1 MALNKVLLIGNLT
14 RDPELRSTSSGQSV
28 ANFGLA
34 TNRVW
39 KDSNT
44 GERREAAEFHNIVM
58 WRRLAEIAGQ
68 YLRKGSKIF
77 VEGRIQTRSWQD
89 QSGNKRYMTEI
100 VAENMQMLDRKPQG
114 DSSFQPAS
122 PDVNRGEPAAQPPAS
137 PPASPNRG
145 ESLGGQSPQQ
155 PTPPQPEE
163 IPTIQI
169 DENQDEVKIEDIP
182 F

>member
-44 GERREAAEFHNIVM
+44 SERREAAEFHNIVM

-114 DSSFQPAS
+114 GTPFQPAS
-122 PDVNRGEPAAQPPAS
+122 PDANRGEPAVQPPAS
-137 PPASPNRG
+137 P
-145 ESLGGQSPQQ
+145 SLGRQATAQSA
-155 PTPPQPEE
+155 PPQPEE

>member
-1 MALNKVLLIGNLT
+1 MSLNKVLLIGNLT
-14 RDPELRSTSSGQSV
+14 RDPELRSTPSGQSV
-28 ANFGLA
+28 ANFSIA

-39 KDSNT
+39 KDPQS
-44 GERREAAEFHNIVM
+44 GEKKEAVEFHNIVV

-77 VEGRIQTRSWQD
+77 LEGRLQTRTWQD
-89 QSGNKRYMTEI
+89 QSGTKKYMTEI
-100 VAENMQMLDRKPQG
+100 IAENMQMLDRKPQG
-114 DSSFQPAS
+114 GNAPYQSAPMPSGPTMPPQSTSQP
-122 PDVNRGEPAAQPPAS
+122 
-137 PPASPNRG
+137 
-145 ESLGGQSPQQ
+145 L
-155 PTPPQPEE
+155 PPQPEE

>member
-1 MALNKVLLIGNLT
+1 MSLNKVLLIGNLT
-14 RDPELRSTSSGQSV
+14 RDPELRSTPSGQSV
-28 ANFGLA
+28 ATFSLA

-39 KDSNT
+39 KDPQT
-44 GERREAAEFHNIVM
+44 GERREAAEFHNIVL

-68 YLRKGSKIF
+68 YLHKGSKIF
-77 VEGRIQTRSWQD
+77 LEGRLQTRSWQD
-89 QSGNKRYMTEI
+89 QSGNKKYMTEI

-114 DSSFQPAS
+114 GAPYQPSAPQAPNQPA
-122 PDVNRGEPAAQPPAS
+122 AASAPV
-137 PPASPNRG
+137 
-145 ESLGGQSPQQ
+145 
-155 PTPPQPEE
+155 PQPEE

>member
-1 MALNKVLLIGNLT
+1 MSLNKVLLIGNLT
-14 RDPELRSTSSGQSV
+14 RDPELRSTPSGQSV
-28 ANFGLA
+28 ASFGLA

-39 KDSNT
+39 KDPQT
-44 GERREAAEFHNIVM
+44 GERREAAEFHNIVL

-77 VEGRIQTRSWQD
+77 IEGRLQTTSWQD
-89 QSGNKRYMTEI
+89 QSGVKKYRTEI

-114 DSSFQPAS
+114 GAPYQPAA
-122 PDVNRGEPAAQPPAS
+122 PQAPVAPA
-137 PPASPNRG
+137 
-145 ESLGGQSPQQ
+145 QSAAPV
-155 PTPPQPEE
+155 PPQPEE

>member
-1 MALNKVLLIGNLT
+1 MSLNKVLLIGNLT
-14 RDPELRSTSSGQSV
+14 RDPELRSTPSGQSV
-28 ANFGLA
+28 ANFSIA

-39 KDSNT
+39 KDPST
-44 GERREAAEFHNIVM
+44 GERKEAAEFHNIVM

-77 VEGRIQTRSWQD
+77 LEGRLQTRSWQD
-89 QSGNKRYMTEI
+89 QSGNKKYMTEI

-114 DSSFQPAS
+114 SSPYQPA
-122 PDVNRGEPAAQPPAS
+122 AAQSAS
-137 PPASPNRG
+137 PMAPQSAS
-145 ESLGGQSPQQ
+145 QSV
-155 PTPPQPEE
+155 PPQPEE

-169 DENQDEVKIEDIP
+169 DESQDEVKIEDIP

>member
-1 MALNKVLLIGNLT
+1 MSLNKVLLIGNLT
-14 RDPELRSTSSGQSV
+14 RDPELRSTPSGQSV
-28 ANFGLA
+28 ANFGIA

-39 KDSNT
+39 KDPQT
-44 GERREAAEFHNIVM
+44 GERKEVVEFHNIVL

-77 VEGRIQTRSWQD
+77 LEGRLQTTSWQD
-89 QSGNKRYMTEI
+89 QSGVKKYRTEI
-100 VAENMQMLDRKPQG
+100 VAENMQMLDRKP
-114 DSSFQPAS
+114 PAS
-122 PDVNRGEPAAQPPAS
+122 PAGGQGSAPYQPAAAQAGSVVPPSGTAQTASQPAPA
-137 PPASPNRG
+137 
-145 ESLGGQSPQQ
+145 
-155 PTPPQPEE
+155 QPEE

>member
-14 RDPELRSTSSGQSV
+14 RDPELRSTPSGQSV
-28 ANFGLA
+28 ANFGIA

-39 KDSNT
+39 KDPQT
-44 GERREAAEFHNIVM
+44 GERKEAVEFHNIVL

-77 VEGRIQTRSWQD
+77 LEGRLQTRSWQD

-114 DSSFQPAS
+114 SSPYQPATPQTSPSAPVQPAS
-122 PDVNRGEPAAQPPAS
+122 APAPA
-137 PPASPNRG
+137 
-145 ESLGGQSPQQ
+145 
-155 PTPPQPEE
+155 QPEE

>member
-14 RDPELRSTSSGQSV
+14 RDPELRSTPSGQSV
-28 ANFGLA
+28 ANFDIA

-39 KDSNT
+39 KDPQT
-44 GERREAAEFHNIVM
+44 GERREAAEFHKIVV

-68 YLRKGSKIF
+68 YLRKGSKVF
-77 VEGRIQTRSWQD
+77 LEGRLQTRSWQD
-89 QSGNKRYMTEI
+89 QQSGAKRYMTEI

-114 DSSFQPAS
+114 GTPYQPSGQSGSPTTPAS
-122 PDVNRGEPAAQPPAS
+122 PTAGQPA
-137 PPASPNRG
+137 
-145 ESLGGQSPQQ
+145 
-155 PTPPQPEE
+155 PPQPEE

>member
-1 MALNKVLLIGNLT
+1 
-14 RDPELRSTSSGQSV
+14 
-28 ANFGLA
+28 
-34 TNRVW
+34 
-39 KDSNT
+39 
-44 GERREAAEFHNIVM
+44 M

-77 VEGRIQTRSWQD
+77 LEGRLQTRSWQD
-89 QSGNKRYMTEI
+89 QSGNKKYMTEV

-114 DSSFQPAS
+114 SAPYQPATAGQT
-122 PDVNRGEPAAQPPAS
+122 PAQPQGTQTP
-137 PPASPNRG
+137 
-145 ESLGGQSPQQ
+145 
-155 PTPPQPEE
+155 PPQPEE

>member
-1 MALNKVLLIGNLT
+1 MSLNKVLLIGNLT
-14 RDPELRSTSSGQSV
+14 RDPELRSTPSGQSV
-28 ANFGLA
+28 ANFAIA

-39 KDSNT
+39 KDPQS
-44 GERREAAEFHNIVM
+44 GEKKEAVEFHNIVM

-77 VEGRIQTRSWQD
+77 LEGRLQTRSWQD
-89 QSGNKRYMTEI
+89 QSGTKKYMTEVI
-100 VAENMQMLDRKPQG
+100 AENMQMLDRKPQG
-114 DSSFQPAS
+114 SAPYQGASQQFSTPSAPVPPSGTSQP
-122 PDVNRGEPAAQPPAS
+122 V
-137 PPASPNRG
+137 
-145 ESLGGQSPQQ
+145 
-155 PTPPQPEE
+155 PPQPEE

>member
-1 MALNKVLLIGNLT
+1 MSLNKVLLIGNLT
-14 RDPELRSTSSGQSV
+14 RDPELRSTPSGQSV
-28 ANFGLA
+28 ANFSIA

-39 KDSNT
+39 KDPQT
-44 GERREAAEFHNIVM
+44 GERKEAAEFHNIVM

-77 VEGRIQTRSWQD
+77 LEGRLQTRSWQD
-89 QSGNKRYMTEI
+89 QSGNKKYMTEI
-100 VAENMQMLDRKPQG
+100 IAENMQMLDRKPQG
-114 DSSFQPAS
+114 GSPYQPAS
-122 PDVNRGEPAAQPPAS
+122 QEFSPSSMPAQSAS
-137 PPASPNRG
+137 
-145 ESLGGQSPQQ
+145 QS
-155 PTPPQPEE
+155 TPLQPEE

>member
-1 MALNKVLLIGNLT
+1 MSLNKVLLIGNLT
-14 RDPELRSTSSGQSV
+14 RDPELRSTPSGQSV
-28 ANFGLA
+28 ANFSVA

-39 KDSNT
+39 KDPQS
-44 GERREAAEFHNIVM
+44 GEKKEAVEFHNIVM

-68 YLRKGSKIF
+68 YLHKGSKIF
-77 VEGRIQTRSWQD
+77 LEGRLQTRSWQD
-89 QSGNKRYMTEI
+89 QSGNKKYMTEI

-114 DSSFQPAS
+114 GAPYQGAGQGAS
-122 PDVNRGEPAAQPPAS
+122 PAMPMQSNNQPV
-137 PPASPNRG
+137 
-145 ESLGGQSPQQ
+145 
-155 PTPPQPEE
+155 PPQPEE

>member
-1 MALNKVLLIGNLT
+1 MSLNKVLLIGNLT
-14 RDPELRSTSSGQSV
+14 RDPELRSTPSGQSV
-28 ANFGLA
+28 ANFAIA

-39 KDSNT
+39 KEPQS
-44 GERREAAEFHNIVM
+44 GEKKEAVEFHNIVM

-77 VEGRIQTRSWQD
+77 LEGRLQTRSWQD
-89 QSGNKRYMTEI
+89 QSGTKKYMTEV

-114 DSSFQPAS
+114 SAPYQGASQQGSAPNAPARSASQPA
-122 PDVNRGEPAAQPPAS
+122 
-137 PPASPNRG
+137 
-145 ESLGGQSPQQ
+145 
-155 PTPPQPEE
+155 PPQPEE

>member
-14 RDPELRSTSSGQSV
+14 RDPELRSTPSGQSV
-28 ANFGLA
+28 ATFGLA

-39 KDSNT
+39 KDPQT
-44 GERREAAEFHNIVM
+44 GERREAVEFHNIVL

-68 YLRKGSKIF
+68 YLHKGSKIF
-77 VEGRIQTRSWQD
+77 LEGRLQTRSWQD
-89 QSGNKRYMTEI
+89 QSGNKKYMTEI

-114 DSSFQPAS
+114 GAPHQPSA
-122 PDVNRGEPAAQPPAS
+122 P
-137 PPASPNRG
+137 
-145 ESLGGQSPQQ
+145 QSPSSQ
-155 PTPPQPEE
+155 PQTAPAPAPQPEE

>member
-28 ANFGLA
+28 SSFGLA

-39 KDSNT
+39 KDQSTN
-44 GERREAAEFHNIVM
+44 EKKEAVEFHNIVM
-58 WRRLAEIAGQ
+58 WGRLAEISGQ

-77 VEGRIQTRSWQD
+77 LEGRIQTRSWQD
-89 QSGNKRYMTEI
+89 QSGSKRYTTEI
-100 VAENMQMLDRKPQG
+100 VAENMQMLDRKPQTG
-114 DSSFQPAS
+114 TPYQPAS
-122 PDVNRGEPAAQPPAS
+122 QPNS
-137 PPASPNRG
+137 P
-145 ESLGGQSPQQ
+145 QSPQSTAT
-155 PTPPQPEE
+155 PAPPQPEE

-169 DENQDEVKIEDIP
+169 DDNQDEVKIEDIP

>member
-1 MALNKVLLIGNLT
+1 MSLNKVLLIGNLT
-14 RDPELRSTSSGQSV
+14 RDPELRSTPSGQSV
-28 ANFGLA
+28 ANFAIA

-39 KDSNT
+39 KDPQT
-44 GERREAAEFHNIVM
+44 GERKEAAEFHNIVV

-77 VEGRIQTRSWQD
+77 LEGRLQTRSWQD
-89 QSGNKRYMTEI
+89 QSGNKKYMTEVI
-100 VAENMQMLDRKPQG
+100 AENMQMLDRKPQG
-114 DSSFQPAS
+114 GAPYQPAS
-122 PDVNRGEPAAQPPAS
+122 QPYGSAS
-137 PPASPNRG
+137 APS
-145 ESLGGQSPQQ
+145 QSGANQ

>member
-1 MALNKVLLIGNLT
+1 MSLNKVLLIGNLT
-14 RDPELRSTSSGQSV
+14 RDPELRSTPSGQSV
-28 ANFGLA
+28 ASFGLA

-39 KDSNT
+39 KDPQS
-44 GERREAAEFHNIVM
+44 GEKKEAVEFHNIVM

-68 YLRKGSKIF
+68 YLHKGSKIF
-77 VEGRIQTRSWQD
+77 LEGRLQTNSWQD
-89 QSGNKRYMTEI
+89 QSGSKKYRTEI

-114 DSSFQPAS
+114 SAPYQPA
-122 PDVNRGEPAAQPPAS
+122 GQGAS
-137 PPASPNRG
+137 PAMPSQAGN
-145 ESLGGQSPQQ
+145 QQ
-155 PTPPQPEE
+155 TAPPQPEE

>member
-1 MALNKVLLIGNLT
+1 
-14 RDPELRSTSSGQSV
+14 
-28 ANFGLA
+28 
-34 TNRVW
+34 
-39 KDSNT
+39 
-44 GERREAAEFHNIVM
+44 M

-77 VEGRIQTRSWQD
+77 LEGRLQTRSWQD
-89 QSGNKRYMTEI
+89 QSGTKKYMTEI

-114 DSSFQPAS
+114 GTPFQPAGQS
-122 PDVNRGEPAAQPPAS
+122 APPAM
-137 PPASPNRG
+137 PPQAGNI
-145 ESLGGQSPQQ
+145 

>member
-14 RDPELRSTSSGQSV
+14 RDPELRSTPSGQSV
-28 ANFGLA
+28 ATFGLA

-39 KDSNT
+39 KDPQT
-44 GERREAAEFHNIVM
+44 GERREAVEFHNIVL

-68 YLRKGSKIF
+68 YLHKGSKIF
-77 VEGRIQTRSWQD
+77 LEGRLQTRSWQD
-89 QSGNKRYMTEI
+89 QSGNKKYMTEI

-114 DSSFQPAS
+114 GAPYQPAA
-122 PDVNRGEPAAQPPAS
+122 P
-137 PPASPNRG
+137 
-145 ESLGGQSPQQ
+145 QSPSSQ
-155 PTPPQPEE
+155 PQTASAPAPQPEE

>member
-1 MALNKVLLIGNLT
+1 MSLNKVLLIGNLT

-28 ANFGLA
+28 ASFGLA

-39 KDSNT
+39 KDPQT

-68 YLRKGSKIF
+68 YLRKGSKIY
-77 VEGRIQTRSWQD
+77 VEGRLQTRSWQGQD
-89 QSGNKRYMTEI
+89 GNKRYTTEI

-114 DSSFQPAS
+114 GTSFQPAAPPVS
-122 PDVNRGEPAAQPPAS
+122 P
-137 PPASPNRG
+137 
-145 ESLGGQSPQQ
+145 SLGGQTPAQSSAPPTGGQ
-155 PTPPQPEE
+155 PAPPQPEE

>member
-1 MALNKVLLIGNLT
+1 MSLNKVLLIGNLT
-14 RDPELRSTSSGQSV
+14 RDPELRSTPSGQSV
-28 ANFGLA
+28 ANFAIA

-39 KDSNT
+39 KDPQS
-44 GERREAAEFHNIVM
+44 GERKEAAEFHNIVM

-68 YLRKGSKIF
+68 YLRKGSKVF
-77 VEGRIQTRSWQD
+77 LEGRLQTRSWQD
-89 QSGNKRYMTEI
+89 QSGTKKYMTEV

-114 DSSFQPAS
+114 STPFQGTSQGSSSAMPMQNNNQTA
-122 PDVNRGEPAAQPPAS
+122 
-137 PPASPNRG
+137 
-145 ESLGGQSPQQ
+145 
-155 PTPPQPEE
+155 PPQPEE

>member
-1 MALNKVLLIGNLT
+1 MSLNKVLLIGNLT
-14 RDPELRSTSSGQSV
+14 RDPELRSTPSGQSV
-28 ANFGLA
+28 ASFGLA

-39 KDSNT
+39 KDPQT
-44 GERREAAEFHNIVM
+44 GERREAAEFHNIVL

-77 VEGRIQTRSWQD
+77 LEGRLQTTSWQD
-89 QSGNKRYMTEI
+89 QSGAKKYRTEI
-100 VAENMQMLDRKPQG
+100 VAENMQMLDRKPTG
-114 DSSFQPAS
+114 GAPYQPM
-122 PDVNRGEPAAQPPAS
+122 AAQAPTMPAQSAPPA
-137 PPASPNRG
+137 
-145 ESLGGQSPQQ
+145 GGQAV
-155 PTPPQPEE
+155 PPQPEE

>member
-1 MALNKVLLIGNLT
+1 MSLNKVLLIGNLT
-14 RDPELRSTSSGQSV
+14 RDPELRSTQTGQSV

-39 KDSNT
+39 KDQQS
-44 GERREAAEFHNIVM
+44 GEKKEAVEFHNIVL
-58 WRRLAEIAGQ
+58 WGRLAEISGQ

-77 VEGRIQTRSWQD
+77 IEGRLQTRSWQD
-89 QSGNKRYMTEI
+89 QSGNKKYMTEI
-100 VAENMQMLDRKPQG
+100 IAENLQMLDRKPQG
-114 DSSFQPAS
+114 GSPYQPTAPQAVSTGSAPQQQPATA
-122 PDVNRGEPAAQPPAS
+122 PMPA
-137 PPASPNRG
+137 
-145 ESLGGQSPQQ
+145 
-155 PTPPQPEE
+155 QPEE

>member
-1 MALNKVLLIGNLT
+1 MSLNKVLLIGNLT
-14 RDPELRSTSSGQSV
+14 RDPELRSTPSGQSV
-28 ANFGLA
+28 ASLGLA

-39 KDSNT
+39 KDPQT
-44 GERREAAEFHNIVM
+44 GERREAAEFHNIVL

-77 VEGRIQTRSWQD
+77 IEGRLQTTSWQD
-89 QSGNKRYMTEI
+89 QSGVKKYRTEI

-114 DSSFQPAS
+114 
-122 PDVNRGEPAAQPPAS
+122 
-137 PPASPNRG
+137 
-145 ESLGGQSPQQ
+145 
-155 PTPPQPEE
+155 PQPEE

>member
-28 ANFGLA
+28 SSFGLA

-39 KDSNT
+39 KDQGT
-44 GERREAAEFHNIVM
+44 GEKKEAVEFHNIVM
-58 WRRLAEIAGQ
+58 WGRLAEISGQ

-77 VEGRIQTRSWQD
+77 LEGRIQTRSWQD
-89 QSGNKRYMTEI
+89 QSGNKRYTTEI
-100 VAENMQMLDRKPQG
+100 VAENMQMLDRKPQTG
-114 DSSFQPAS
+114 TPYQPAS
-122 PDVNRGEPAAQPPAS
+122 QPAAA
-137 PPASPNRG
+137 
-145 ESLGGQSPQQ
+145 QSPQS
-155 PTPPQPEE
+155 PAAPARPQPEE

-169 DENQDEVKIEDIP
+169 DDNQDEVKIEDIP

>member
-1 MALNKVLLIGNLT
+1 MSLNKVLLIGNLT
-14 RDPELRSTSSGQSV
+14 RDPELRSTPSGQSV
-28 ANFGLA
+28 ANFAVA

-39 KDSNT
+39 KDPQS
-44 GERREAAEFHNIVM
+44 GEKKEAVEFHNIVM

-77 VEGRIQTRSWQD
+77 LEGRLQTRSWQD
-89 QSGNKRYMTEI
+89 QSGTKKYMTEI

-114 DSSFQPAS
+114 GAPFQPAGQS
-122 PDVNRGEPAAQPPAS
+122 AS
-137 PPASPNRG
+137 PAMPPQAGNLPA
-145 ESLGGQSPQQ
+145 
-155 PTPPQPEE
+155 PPQPEE